1 MMKTMKLELQ
11 AEMTRKLRGTKS
23 DSRSPP
29 RQRNVQPDIQR
40 VNQVIEQM
48 ERKFHIQEERVE
60 SLEGKGKMRALEAKV
75 DTNTGNID
83 HIMSTLQNLEAGVQ
97 NAWEQR

>member
-29 RQRNVQPDIQR
+29 RQRNVTAANDPDIRR

-60 SLEGKGKMRALEAKV
+60 SLEGEGKMR
-75 DTNTGNID
+75 
-83 HIMSTLQNLEAGVQ
+83 
-97 NAWEQR
+97 